1 MDDSKKTIVDGKETG
16 GVTKSG
22 NNVHNAQG
30 QFGTK
35 NEGSSSDLS
44 SSLKRAS
51 KLTANISDLS
61 NLFAKK
67 AQFNESSMNIMND
80 IYKKYE
86 QSNLLSIAKTAKSYY
101 CGSSYSFFQLCF
113 RS

>member
-44 SSLKRAS
+44 SSLKNECNRAFTS
-51 KLTANISDLS
+51 
-61 NLFAKK
+61 
-67 AQFNESSMNIMND
+67 
-80 IYKKYE
+80 
-86 QSNLLSIAKTAKSYY
+86 LL
-101 CGSSYSFFQLCF
+101 Q
-113 RS
+113 